1 MCNFDHF
8 MYFALF
14 EIAKKFCF
22 LFIFSFAPLFP
33 CDFNDKIHFHGLK
46 NIFFVF
52 ENGFC
57 SYFINFSFNFC
68 THFTI
73 FNSFY
78 AK

>member
-8 MYFALF
+8 MYFALL
-14 EIAKKFCF
+14 K
-22 LFIFSFAPLFP
+22 IF
-33 CDFNDKIHFHGLK
+33 K
-46 NIFFVF
+46 NIFFVHF
-52 ENGFC
+52 LIYYVILITKATFMDKKIYIFVFKNGLC

>member
-14 EIAKKFCF
+14 EM
-22 LFIFSFAPLFP
+22 P
-33 CDFNDKIHFHGLK
+33 K
-46 NIFFVF
+46 NLFFVHF
-52 ENGFC
+52 LIYYVILITKATFMDKKIYIFVFKNGLC
-57 SYFINFSFNFC
+57 SYFINFPFNFC
-68 THFTI
+68 TYFTV

>member
-1 MCNFDHF
+1 MD
-8 MYFALF
+8 
-14 EIAKKFCF
+14 KK
-22 LFIFSFAPLFP
+22 IY
-33 CDFNDKIHFHGLK
+33 
-46 NIFFVF
+46 FFVF

-78 AK
+78 AKYTFSGYCDFIA

>member
-8 MYFALF
+8 MYFALLKIF
-14 EIAKKFCF
+14 KNLFFCSFSHLLCFYYVILITKTTFMDKK
-22 LFIFSFAPLFP
+22 IY
-33 CDFNDKIHFHGLK
+33 I
-46 NIFFVF
+46 FVF
-52 ENGFC
+52 ENGLC

-68 THFTI
+68 TYFTV